1 VRVLVTGA
9 AGHLGREVVRA
20 FADDGP
26 VVGLA
31 RRALNVADRDAVH
44 RAVLAVRPDIV
55 VNCAAWTDVDG
66 CEGDPE
72 RAHRINARAVGY
84 LREAAGEVGA
94 HLVHVSTDF
103 VFDGVASTPYGENDR
118 TGPLNAYGTSKLEGE
133 RLAGPEATVVRTTW
147 LQPADSPGMV
157 ERLLVALSGSGPVEM
172 GDERLA
178 CPTFVADLVPVLWY
192 LSEQQVPG
200 VVHATNGGVTS
211 WFGFAREVATAAGLD
226 PGRISRTAD
235 PGLDGT
241 LPARRPPFSAL
252 DNGVLRALGRPA
264 IRHHGDA
271 IAEAVARALG

>member
-1 VRVLVTGA
+1 MSVLVTGA
-9 AGHLGREVVRA
+9 GGHLGREVVRA

-31 RRALNVADRDAVH
+31 RRVLNVADRDAVH
-44 RAVLAVRPDIV
+44 KAVSAVRPDIV

-84 LREAAGEVGA
+84 LREAADEVGA

-118 TGPLNAYGTSKLEGE
+118 TGPLNAYGASKLEGE
-133 RLAGPEATVVRTTW
+133 GLAGPEATVVRTTW
-147 LQPADSPGMV
+147 LQSADSPGMV

-192 LSEQQVPG
+192 LSEQRVPG

-271 IAEAVARALG
+271 IAEAVARAVG

>member
-1 VRVLVTGA
+1 VSVLVTGA
-9 AGHLGREVVRA
+9 GGHLGREVVRA

-31 RRALNVADRDAVH
+31 RRVLNVADRDAVH
-44 RAVLAVRPDIV
+44 RAVSAVRPDIV

-84 LREAAGEVGA
+84 LREAADEVGA

-118 TGPLNAYGTSKLEGE
+118 TGPLNAYGASKLEGE
-133 RLAGPEATVVRTTW
+133 GLAGPEATVVRTTW
-147 LQPADSPGMV
+147 LQSADSPGMV

-192 LSEQQVPG
+192 LSEQRVPG

-211 WFGFAREVATAAGLD
+211 WFGFARGVATAAGLD

-271 IAEAVARALG
+271 IAEAVARAVG

>member
-1 VRVLVTGA
+1 MSVLVTGA
-9 AGHLGREVVRA
+9 GGQLGREVVRV

-31 RRALNVADRDAVH
+31 RRVLNVADRDAVH
-44 RAVLAVRPDIV
+44 RAVSTVRPDIV

-84 LREAAGEVGA
+84 LREAADEVGA

-103 VFDGVASTPYGENDR
+103 VFDGVASTPYRENDR
-118 TGPLNAYGTSKLEGE
+118 TGPLNAYGASKLEGE
-133 RLAGPEATVVRTTW
+133 GLAGPGATVVRTTW

-157 ERLLVALSGSGPVEM
+157 ERLLVALPGSGPVEM

-178 CPTFVADLVPVLWY
+178 CPTFVADLVPVLRY
-192 LSEQQVPG
+192 LGDQRVPG

-241 LPARRPPFSAL
+241 LPARRPVFSAL
-252 DNGVLRALGRPA
+252 DNSVLRGLGRPA
-264 IRHHGDA
+264 IRDHRDA
-271 IAEAVARALG
+271 IAEAVARAVG

>member
-9 AGHLGREVVRA
+9 GGQLGREVVRV

-31 RRALNVADRDAVH
+31 RRVLNVADRAAVH
-44 RAVLAVRPDIV
+44 KAVLMVRPDIV

-72 RAHRINARAVGY
+72 RAHRINASAVGY
-84 LREAAGEVGA
+84 LREAADEVGA
-94 HLVHVSTDF
+94 HLVHLSTDF
-103 VFDGVASTPYGENDR
+103 VFDGDASTPYRENDR
-118 TGPLNAYGTSKLEGE
+118 TGPLNVYGASKLEGE
-133 RLAGPEATVVRTTW
+133 GLAGPGATVVRTTW

-157 ERLLVALSGSGPVEM
+157 ERLLVALPGSGQVEM

-178 CPTFVADLVPVLWY
+178 CPTFVADLVPVLRY
-192 LSEQQVPG
+192 LADQRVPG

-211 WFGFAREVATAAGLD
+211 WFDFAREVAMAAGLD
-226 PGRISRTAD
+226 PGRISRAVD

-241 LPARRPPFSAL
+241 MPALRPTFSAL

-264 IRHHGDA
+264 IRDHRDA
-271 IAEAVARALG
+271 IAEAVARAVG